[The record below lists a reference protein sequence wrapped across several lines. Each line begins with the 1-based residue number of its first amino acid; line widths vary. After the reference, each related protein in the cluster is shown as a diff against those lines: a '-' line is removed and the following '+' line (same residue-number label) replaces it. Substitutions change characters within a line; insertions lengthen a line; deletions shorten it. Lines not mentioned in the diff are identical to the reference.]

1 MKRTLVL
8 LLLLNPACAPV
19 QGGEVEETHYLR
31 SVEIAEGSRVPEV
44 VCIGCSVH
52 VRGIVDGDV
61 VALGGDIEAGGTIQG
76 DAVAVGGRVRLLSSA
91 TVNGDAVAVGGAVDR
106 AGNATIRGDAD
117 AFPYFF
123 MPGQR
128 SFHPIGAAVFLTV
141 NLSFILLG
149 AAIFGRKRAANIA
162 DAVVRHPLLSGVIG
176 TLLMAAWVVLWIMM
190 DRNSLPIRVAA
201 WSGHAIILVFL
212 YCGALGLAWMV
223 GRMCAP
229 ARPTPVQW
237 LAGSVIW
244 ISLLMIP
251 IVGALLWIAAMILAL
266 GAALVSRLGKNA
278 DWLSDCGRRAR
289 P

>member
-8 LLLLNPACAPV
+8 LLMLNPPCAPAQDRDV
-19 QGGEVEETHYLR
+19 DATHYLR

-44 VCIGCSVH
+44 VCIGCSVR
-52 VRGIVDGDV
+52 VRGIVEGDV
-61 VALGGDIEAGGTIQG
+61 VAVGGDIETGGNIQG
-76 DAVAVGGRVRLLSSA
+76 DAVAVGGRVRLLSGA
-91 TVNGDAVAVGGAVDR
+91 TVSGDAVAVGGAVDR

-117 AFPYFF
+117 SFPYFF

-141 NLSFILLG
+141 NLSLALLG
-149 AAIFGRKRAANIA
+149 AAIIGGKRAANIA
-162 DAVVRHPLLSGVIG
+162 NGVVRHPLLTGFIG
-176 TLLMAAWVVLWIMM
+176 TLLMASWVCLWILA
-190 DRNSLPIRVAA
+190 DRNSLTIRIAA

-229 ARPTPVQW
+229 SRPVPVQW
-237 LAGSVIW
+237 LAGSLIW

-251 IVGALLWIAAMILAL
+251 VAGSFVLMAAMILAL
-266 GAALVSRLGKNA
+266 GAAPVSGLGKNA
-278 DWLSDCGRRAR
+278 DWLSGCCRRAC